1 MSRPQIDFANIEEA
15 EPQLKALVA
24 SGWGHADRWK
34 ALRDSLDPEQLEL
47 LYAVMEDKQI
57 TEWAVGALAALKPLR
72 RERAALKDR
81 EQHAAKVLAAADPQA
96 VGKLRQ
102 ELHNT
107 RQQLASKSAQLKDAK
122 AQLAQLQAAKGR
134 PGPAAPQ
141 PTPEAPSPSEDAPK
155 PWDYAPVKRYVPGPG
170 EVVTDYP
177 FGVEVVADQ
186 IEKFV
191 KHRGR
196 CAKSDVSAAFPQ
208 LRAHFAAAYR
218 HLHASRRVH
227 VQGRTLE
234 PWPPRENV

>member
-15 EPQLKALVA
+15 ELQLKALVA
-24 SGWGHADRWK
+24 SAWGRADRWK

-47 LYAVMEDKQI
+47 LYAVMKDKEV
-57 TEWAVGALAALKPLR
+57 TEWAVGALAVLKPLR
-72 RERAALKDR
+72 RERAALRDR
-81 EQHAAKVLAAADPQA
+81 EQHTAKVLAAADPDI
-96 VGKLRQ
+96 LRRLRMD
-102 ELHNT
+102 LHNT
-107 RQQLASKSAQLKDAK
+107 KQQLASKSAQLKDAK
-122 AQLAQLQAAKGR
+122 AQLAQLRAAQGR

-141 PTPEAPSPSEDAPK
+141 PTPEAPK

-170 EVVTDYP
+170 EVITDDP
-177 FGVEVVADQ
+177 FGVAVVADQ

-208 LRAHFAAAYR
+208 LRPHLTTAYR
-218 HLHASRRVH
+218 HLHASRRVR

-234 PWPPRENV
+234 PWPEQEKK